1 MSSILKALKKLD
13 DDLPR
18 KRRTVIWPSGSTPR
32 SAMRRWDISAGRSA
46 FVLWGLLALA
56 VVAAAGGLYLYFK
69 PGPDSRT
76 ETTAA
81 VTRPI
86 SKPDST
92 VSTPGSTARP
102 PATQPPQSAA
112 PRAKPQPETA
122 KPVPKPAPSPVVKKT
137 PAATVRRPPPTEKK
151 AARPSVP
158 ATASLPIL
166 TSDLK
171 LQAIS
176 WAPAPGDRLAV
187 INGSIVREGASLEGY
202 VIVQIDKE
210 EVSVR
215 KGSEQWKLVFD
226 LK

>member
-18 KRRTVIWPSGSTPR
+18 KQRTVIWPSGATPR
-32 SAMRRWDISAGRSA
+32 SAIRRWDISAGRSA
-46 FVLWGLLALA
+46 IVLWGLLAVA
-56 VVAAAGGLYLYFK
+56 VVAAAGGLYLYLK
-69 PGPDSRT
+69 PGPDSRAKS
-76 ETTAA
+76 TAA

-86 SKPDST
+86 NKPDPAI
-92 VSTPGSTARP
+92 STPESTPRA
-102 PATQPPQSAA
+102 PATQPSKTVA
-112 PRAKPQPETA
+112 PRPESQPKPAKPA
-122 KPVPKPAPSPVVKKT
+122 PKPAPSPVVKKT
-137 PAATVRRPPPTEKK
+137 PAPTTLRPPPTEKK
-151 AARPSVP
+151 AAKPIAP

-166 TSDLK
+166 TSGLK

-202 VIVQIDKE
+202 VIVRIDKE

-215 KGSEQWKLVFD
+215 KGLEQWKLVFD